1 MTMRRN
7 IFLLILAIS
16 GMALF
21 FTPSLAAA
29 QGQNIAEVLK
39 EKETQGSGM
48 KGRSFKKPKPAEAPV
63 TKPAAEAGAE
73 AAEKTAKGMEYSE
86 IVEDTGAESESEQR
100 PPEEDVWEKYKSIA
114 AGSESKT
121 LTRKSYSV
129 GKEETTHTKK
139 IRKPKDTEESGE
151 DLSEESDD
159 SEDKDQEKEAKA
171 SKKKKGG
178 MAGILEDYKNKQTN
192 KKPIRGHTLNQ

>member
-16 GMALF
+16 GMAHFLV
-21 FTPSLAAA
+21 PSPAAA
-29 QGQNIAEVLK
+29 QGQNIAEVLQ
-39 EKETQGSGM
+39 EKDAQGSSM
-48 KGRSFKKPKPAEAPV
+48 KSRNFKKPKPAEQPV
-63 TKPAAEAGAE
+63 TKPEAESTD
-73 AAEKTAKGMEYSE
+73 KTAKGAEYSE
-86 IVEDTGAESESEQR
+86 IVEDTGAEPEDEQR

-129 GKEETTHTKK
+129 GKEETTNTKK
-139 IRKPKDTEESGE
+139 IRKPKDAEESEE
-151 DLSEESDD
+151 DSSEESDD
-159 SEDKDQEKEAKA
+159 SEEKDAEKEAEA
-171 SKKKKGG
+171 PKKKKGG
-178 MAGILEDYKNKQTN
+178 MAGILEDYKSKQTN